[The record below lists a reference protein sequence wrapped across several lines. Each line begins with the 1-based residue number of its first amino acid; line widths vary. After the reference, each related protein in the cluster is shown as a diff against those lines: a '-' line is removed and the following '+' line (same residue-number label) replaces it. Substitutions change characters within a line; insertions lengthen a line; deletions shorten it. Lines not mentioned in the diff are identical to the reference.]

1 MTGAVVQADGRAL
14 ESELASHPLVLVDF
28 WASWCAPCRAVAPML
43 ERAALEHADVRVVKV
58 NAETSPDAAARHGVS
73 SLPSLLVYR
82 SGDCVERLVG
92 KVAYVQI
99 ERALAKARS
108 A

>member
-1 MTGAVVQADGRAL
+1 VRLRHLQLGQQVQRDDADGQQRGGRLPDEHAVSGLRDPRREGGRVVTGAVVQADGRAL

-58 NAETSPDAAARHGVS
+58 NAETS
-73 SLPSLLVYR
+73 
-82 SGDCVERLVG
+82 
-92 KVAYVQI
+92 
-99 ERALAKARS
+99 
-108 A
+108 